1 MAEHSL
7 TDWQLQCEGPGGQ
20 GLRREYKPSI
30 TWQALEFSSV
40 WIVCHLKICKV
51 SIRLCQYV
59 RISPKHILT
68 RSWMFEKFVSMVLT
82 LVWTSWLRK
91 VFSNL
96 TDFGCLSLIALKL
109 DEAGF
114 GLEVSVYKNSNWIT
128 FKGKLIKQ
136 ASAFPSQTNKRR
148 VFFGCV
154 SWALTASP
162 FFHLWASVDCSPV
175 LGPRQFYVAGS
186 KQNSAFITLY
196 KTDFRQKSLCP
207 TNTSLQSFQVWP
219 LIVLSIFADIL
230 SFKWIALSND
240 TCGPGRITFR
250 SRTVVTTFVRQS
262 KKRWVMWPRS
272 YLSVT
277 FNYEIKTEPT

>member
-136 ASAFPSQTNKRR
+136 ASAFPSQTNKRGCFLGVCLELLLHLPFSIYGRLFIVHPFWGHASFMWQDRNKILPLLLCTKRIFAKNHCVQQIHHFR
-148 VFFGCV
+148 VFRYD
-154 SWALTASP
+154 L
-162 FFHLWASVDCSPV
+162 
-175 LGPRQFYVAGS
+175 
-186 KQNSAFITLY
+186 
-196 KTDFRQKSLCP
+196 
-207 TNTSLQSFQVWP
+207 
-219 LIVLSIFADIL
+219 
-230 SFKWIALSND
+230 
-240 TCGPGRITFR
+240 
-250 SRTVVTTFVRQS
+250 
-262 KKRWVMWPRS
+262 
-272 YLSVT
+272 
-277 FNYEIKTEPT
+277 